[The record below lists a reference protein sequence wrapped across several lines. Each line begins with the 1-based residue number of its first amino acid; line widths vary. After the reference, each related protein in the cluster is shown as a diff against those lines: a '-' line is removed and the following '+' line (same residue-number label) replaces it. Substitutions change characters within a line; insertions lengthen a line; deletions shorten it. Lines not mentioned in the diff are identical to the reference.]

1 MDKDI
6 NREPVGPSKS
16 PQITPVLGGRGL
28 LLRRTWGL
36 RMGGDKSGFVRGTA
50 QRVRV
55 PGADVSFATHEPV
68 PEAQTS
74 LCLPLFFYE
83 MRVLKHL
90 LRAVVEIFTYKH
102 RLVPGMSQAILKC
115 WLLL

>member
-1 MDKDI
+1 MGSE
-6 NREPVGPSKS
+6 NGRRQVWVCSGYS
-16 PQITPVLGGRGL
+16 PAGEGA
-28 LLRRTWGL
+28 
-36 RMGGDKSGFVRGTA
+36 DS
-50 QRVRV
+50 RVRL